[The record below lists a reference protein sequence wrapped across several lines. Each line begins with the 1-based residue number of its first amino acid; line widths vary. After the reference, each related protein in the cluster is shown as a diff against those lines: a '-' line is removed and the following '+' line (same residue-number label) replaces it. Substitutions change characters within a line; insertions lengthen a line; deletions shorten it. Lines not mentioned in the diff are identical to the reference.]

1 MLDPLYSQP
10 HFVAVTIYKRIVT
23 RGCITC
29 RQLDP
34 NLRWYLSKGW
44 PLDLKTSML
53 DLSILSMPVKAVHL
67 QTSLLK
73 PLSGSRR
80 GKPLEHCSR
89 AKGTSWVSRR
99 SNRKSLISA
108 QISLSNGN
116 SSLNALLILGVFG
129 KSMKSHAY
137 INFEEFTTV
146 LTQIESCL
154 NSRPLAPPK
163 PLESIP
169 FSYRDLSPLS
179 SAHFWEKMVDS
190 RLT

>member
-1 MLDPLYSQP
+1 
-10 HFVAVTIYKRIVT
+10 
-23 RGCITC
+23 
-29 RQLDP
+29 
-34 NLRWYLSKGW
+34 
-44 PLDLKTSML
+44 ML
-53 DLSILSMPVKAVHL
+53 DLSILSMPMCVLRPFTCRPHFWSRSQALVVANHL
-67 QTSLLK
+67 LF
-73 PLSGSRR
+73 GAHGR
-80 GKPLEHCSR
+80 CSR
-89 AKGTSWVSRR
+89 TSWVSRR